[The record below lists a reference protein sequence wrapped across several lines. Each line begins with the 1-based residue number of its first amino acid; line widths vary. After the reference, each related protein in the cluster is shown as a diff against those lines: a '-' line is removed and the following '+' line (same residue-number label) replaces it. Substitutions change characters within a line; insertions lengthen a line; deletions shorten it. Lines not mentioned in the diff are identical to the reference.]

1 MRADTNLPTKSPG
14 GTRNRGESVRHEIYG
29 KHDNDKSRF
38 RQSCGR
44 GTRLGVST
52 PMACAGLGARLFQT
66 RREAGL
72 GLIRLGKL
80 AGVSHSTI
88 GDIEK
93 GRQLPAVDTVERL
106 ARALKVRA
114 SWLAFGDGGREA

>member
-1 MRADTNLPTKSPG
+1 
-14 GTRNRGESVRHEIYG
+14 
-29 KHDNDKSRF
+29 
-38 RQSCGR
+38 
-44 GTRLGVST
+44 
-52 PMACAGLGARLFQT
+52 MACAGLGARLFQT

-106 ARALKVRA
+106 ARALKVRPE
-114 SWLAFGDGGREA
+114 WLAFGAGVPGWLDEADSSSIAAD